1 LLDAADQARR
11 CLTSRV
17 AEVPM
22 FRDHSLVPAEAIR
35 LAALGLLAEAP
46 RKYADLAAEVRFLT
60 SRIAGPS
67 PELMGTS
74 LELLRYEG
82 LVTPAAGG
90 DPELTLTPSGRA
102 ALETLLRANL
112 RAPSTDLGKLG
123 LALKLRFLGQLP
135 SVEQSQQ
142 IALVIGVCEGELARL
157 ADLRA
162 RHGASPSLFRDWLDH
177 DIAQVEARIAWLKDR
192 QQGG

>member
-1 LLDAADQARR
+1 
-11 CLTSRV
+11 
-17 AEVPM
+17 M

-82 LVTPAAGG
+82 LVTPRGG
-90 DPELTLTPSGRA
+90 DDTELTLTANGRA
-102 ALETLLRANL
+102 ALESLLRASL

-135 SVEQSQQ
+135 ATEQAQQ
-142 IALVIGVCEGELARL
+142 IALVVGACESELARL
-157 ADLRA
+157 VDLRA
-162 RHGASPSLFRDWLDH
+162 HHGATPSLFRDWLDH
-177 DIAQVEARIAWLKDR
+177 DIAQIEARIAWLKSR
-192 QQGG
+192 EGNAV

>member
-1 LLDAADQARR
+1 M
-11 CLTSRV
+11 

-46 RKYADLAAEVRFLT
+46 RRYADLAAEVRFLT
-60 SRIAGPS
+60 SRIVGPA

-82 LVTPAAGG
+82 LVSPVDGANA
-90 DPELTLTPSGRA
+90 DAELTLTSNGHT
-102 ALETLLRANL
+102 ALEDLLRANL

-123 LALKLRFLGQLP
+123 LALKLRFLDQLP
-135 SVEQSQQ
+135 ADDQSRQ
-142 IALVIGVCEGELARL
+142 IALVIAACESERARL
-157 ADLRA
+157 TDLRT
-162 RHGASPSLFRDWLDH
+162 RHGAAAGLFRDWLDH
-177 DIAQVEARIAWLKDR
+177 DIAQIDARIAWLSSIEGR
-192 QQGG
+192 Q

>member
-1 LLDAADQARR
+1 
-11 CLTSRV
+11 
-17 AEVPM
+17 M

-46 RKYADLAAEVRFLT
+46 RRYADLAAEVRFLT

-82 LVTPAAGG
+82 LVAPVDGAA
-90 DPELTLTPSGRA
+90 DAEITLTAHGRT
-102 ALETLLRANL
+102 ALEDLLRAHL

-123 LALKLRFLGQLP
+123 LALKLRFLDQLP
-135 SVEQSQQ
+135 AGEQAQQ
-142 IALVIGVCEGELARL
+142 IALVIAACEGELARL
-157 ADLRA
+157 TDLRT
-162 RHGASPSLFRDWLDH
+162 RHGASAGLFRDWLDH
-177 DIAQVEARIAWLKDR
+177 DIAQIEARIGWLKR
-192 QQGG
+192 VEPNVH

>member
-1 LLDAADQARR
+1 M
-11 CLTSRV
+11 LTSTAWWMRSRTCGR
-17 AEVPM
+17 ASRRGASPEALPM

-46 RKYADLAAEVRFLT
+46 RRYADLAAEVRFLT

-82 LVTPAAGG
+82 LVSPMNGANA
-90 DPELTLTPSGRA
+90 DSELTLSSNGRT
-102 ALETLLRANL
+102 ALEDLLRANL

-123 LALKLRFLGQLP
+123 
-135 SVEQSQQ
+135 
-142 IALVIGVCEGELARL
+142 
-157 ADLRA
+157 
-162 RHGASPSLFRDWLDH
+162 
-177 DIAQVEARIAWLKDR
+177 
-192 QQGG
+192 

>member
-1 LLDAADQARR
+1 
-11 CLTSRV
+11 
-17 AEVPM
+17 M

-46 RKYADLAAEVRFLT
+46 RRYADLAAEVRFLT

-82 LVTPAAGG
+82 LVTSTSAAEDAELALTAAGR
-90 DPELTLTPSGRA
+90 EALT
-102 ALETLLRANL
+102 TLLSANL

-123 LALKLRFLGQLP
+123 LALKLRFLDQLP
-135 SVEQSQQ
+135 IAEQSRQ
-142 IALVIGVCEGELARL
+142 IDLVIAACESELARL
-157 ADLRA
+157 RDLRS
-162 RHGASPSLFRDWLDH
+162 RHGSASLFRDWLDH
-177 DIAQVEARIAWLKDR
+177 DIAQAEARIAWLR
-192 QQGG
+192 RRSETT

>member
-1 LLDAADQARR
+1 
-11 CLTSRV
+11 
-17 AEVPM
+17 M

-46 RKYADLAAEVRFLT
+46 RRYADLAAEVRFLT
-60 SRIAGPS
+60 TRIAGPS

-82 LVTPAAGG
+82 LVAPAAGD
-90 DPELTLTPSGRA
+90 DPELTLTPSGRR
-102 ALETLLRANL
+102 ALDNLLRANL

-135 SVEQSQQ
+135 AAEQAQQ
-142 IALVIGVCEGELARL
+142 IAQVIAACEGELARL
-157 ADLRA
+157 VDLRA
-162 RHGASPSLFRDWLDH
+162 RHGASPGLFRDWLDH
-177 DIAQVEARIAWLKDR
+177 DIAQIEARIAWLGSQR
-192 QQGG
+192 SARTSAPSRA

>member
-1 LLDAADQARR
+1 
-11 CLTSRV
+11 
-17 AEVPM
+17 M

-46 RKYADLAAEVRFLT
+46 RRYRDLAADVRFLT

-82 LVTPAAGG
+82 LVAPVEGAGAE
-90 DPELTLTPSGRA
+90 DPELTLTANGRA
-102 ALETLLRANL
+102 ALEALLRANL

-135 SVEQSQQ
+135 AAEQSQQ
-142 IALVIGVCEGELARL
+142 IAQVVGACESELARL
-157 ADLRA
+157 SDLRA
-162 RHGASPSLFRDWLDH
+162 RHGAAHGLFRDWLDH
-177 DIAQVEARIAWLKDR
+177 DIAQIEARIAWLKTRAADPPA
-192 QQGG
+192 

>member
-1 LLDAADQARR
+1 
-11 CLTSRV
+11 
-17 AEVPM
+17 M
-22 FRDHSLVPAEAIR
+22 FRDHSLVPAEAVR

-82 LVTPAAGG
+82 LVTPSGG
-90 DPELTLTPSGRA
+90 DDPDLTLTASGRV

-123 LALKLRFLGQLP
+123 LALKLRFLDQLP
-135 SVEQSQQ
+135 ATEQAEQ
-142 IALVIGVCEGELARL
+142 IAMVIGVWESELARL
-157 ADLRA
+157 ADLRT
-162 RHGASPSLFRDWLDH
+162 RHGATPGLFRDWLDH
-177 DIAQVEARIAWLKDR
+177 DIAQIEARIGWLKTR
-192 QQGG
+192 QEAP

>member
-1 LLDAADQARR
+1 
-11 CLTSRV
+11 
-17 AEVPM
+17 M

-46 RKYADLAAEVRFLT
+46 RRYIDLAAEVRFFT

-82 LVTPAAGG
+82 LVAPTSDAGRE
-90 DPELTLTPSGRA
+90 DPELTLTANGRT
-102 ALETLLRANL
+102 ALEGLLRANL

-135 SVEQSQQ
+135 AAEQAQQ
-142 IALVIGVCEGELARL
+142 IALVVGACESELARL
-157 ADLRA
+157 TDLRA
-162 RHGASPSLFRDWLDH
+162 RHGATPGLFRDWLDH
-177 DIAQVEARIAWLKDR
+177 DIVQIEARIAWLKTR
-192 QQGG
+192 TG

>member
-1 LLDAADQARR
+1 
-11 CLTSRV
+11 
-17 AEVPM
+17 M
-22 FRDHSLVPAEAIR
+22 FRDHSLVPAEAAR

-82 LVTPAAGG
+82 LVTPSGG
-90 DPELTLTPSGRA
+90 DDPDLTLTTNGRA

-135 SVEQSQQ
+135 AAEQSQQ
-142 IALVIGVCEGELARL
+142 IALVIGICESELARL
-157 ADLRA
+157 TDLRT
-162 RHGASPSLFRDWLDH
+162 RHGSTPGLFRDWLDH
-177 DIAQVEARIAWLKDR
+177 DIAQVEARIAWLRTR
-192 QQGG
+192 QQAP

>member
-1 LLDAADQARR
+1 
-11 CLTSRV
+11 
-17 AEVPM
+17 M

-46 RKYADLAAEVRFLT
+46 RRYADLAAEVRFLT
-60 SRIAGPS
+60 SRIVGPS

-82 LVTPAAGG
+82 LVAPAAGASTE
-90 DPELTLTPSGRA
+90 DPELTLSPSGRA
-102 ALETLLRANL
+102 ALDGLLRANL

-135 SVEQSQQ
+135 AAEQSQQ
-142 IALVIGVCEGELARL
+142 IALVVGACESELARL
-157 ADLRA
+157 VDLRTH
-162 RHGASPSLFRDWLDH
+162 HGATPSLFRDWLDH
-177 DIAQVEARIAWLKDR
+177 DIAQIEARIAWLKR
-192 QQGG
+192 SQALP

>member
-1 LLDAADQARR
+1 M
-11 CLTSRV
+11 
-17 AEVPM
+17 PM

-46 RKYADLAAEVRFLT
+46 RRYADLAAEVRFLT
-60 SRIAGPS
+60 TRIAGPS

-82 LVTPAAGG
+82 LVTPVENGA
-90 DPELTLTPSGRA
+90 DPELILTVSGRT
-102 ALETLLRANL
+102 ALADLLRAHL

-135 SVEQSQQ
+135 ADEQSRQ
-142 IALVIGVCEGELARL
+142 IALVISACEGELARL
-157 ADLRA
+157 ADLRT
-162 RHGASPSLFRDWLDH
+162 RHGAAASLFRDWLDH
-177 DIAQVEARIAWLKDR
+177 DIAQIEARIAWLKSR
-192 QQGG
+192 QVSA

>member
-1 LLDAADQARR
+1 
-11 CLTSRV
+11 
-17 AEVPM
+17 M

-46 RKYADLAAEVRFLT
+46 RRYADLAAEVRFLT

-82 LVTPAAGG
+82 LVTAR
-90 DPELTLTPSGRA
+90 DPDVDSDLTLTAAGRA
-102 ALETLLRANL
+102 ALENLLRANL

-135 SVEQSQQ
+135 AAEQSQQ
-142 IALVIGVCEGELARL
+142 IASVIVAWESELARL
-157 ADLRA
+157 ADLRS
-162 RHGASPSLFRDWLDH
+162 RHGATAGLFRDWLDH
-177 DIAQVEARIAWLKDR
+177 DIAQIDARIAWLKTR
-192 QQGG
+192 QGSA

>member
-1 LLDAADQARR
+1 
-11 CLTSRV
+11 
-17 AEVPM
+17 M

-46 RKYADLAAEVRFLT
+46 RHYADLAAEVRFLT
-60 SRIAGPS
+60 SRIAGPA

-82 LVTPAAGG
+82 LAVAVDGAEDPVLTVTAN
-90 DPELTLTPSGRA
+90 GRA
-102 ALETLLRANL
+102 ALERLLRANL

-135 SVEQSQQ
+135 AAEQSQQ
-142 IALVIGVCEGELARL
+142 IAQVVGACESELARL
-157 ADLRA
+157 TDLRT
-162 RHGASPSLFRDWLDH
+162 RHGSTPGLFRDWLDH
-177 DIAQVEARIAWLKDR
+177 DIAQIEARIAWLKTR
-192 QQGG
+192 TA

>member
-1 LLDAADQARR
+1 
-11 CLTSRV
+11 
-17 AEVPM
+17 M

-46 RKYADLAAEVRFLT
+46 RRYRDLAADVRFLT

-82 LVTPAAGG
+82 LVAAVDGAE
-90 DPELTLTPSGRA
+90 DPELTLTANGRT
-102 ALETLLRANL
+102 ALEGLLRATL

-135 SVEQSQQ
+135 EAEQSQQ
-142 IALVIGVCEGELARL
+142 IAQVVGACESELARL
-157 ADLRA
+157 TDLRA
-162 RHGASPSLFRDWLDH
+162 RHGATPGLFRDWLDH
-177 DIAQVEARIAWLKDR
+177 DIAQIEARIAWLKTR
-192 QQGG
+192 AANPPA

>member
-1 LLDAADQARR
+1 
-11 CLTSRV
+11 
-17 AEVPM
+17 M

-46 RKYADLAAEVRFLT
+46 RRYRDLAADVRFLT

-82 LVTPAAGG
+82 LVAAVDGAE
-90 DPELTLTPSGRA
+90 DPELTLTANGRT
-102 ALETLLRANL
+102 ALEGLLRATL

-135 SVEQSQQ
+135 AAEQSQQ
-142 IALVIGVCEGELARL
+142 IAQVVGACESELARL
-157 ADLRA
+157 TDLRA
-162 RHGASPSLFRDWLDH
+162 RHGAAPGLFRDWLDH
-177 DIAQVEARIAWLKDR
+177 DIAQIEARIAWLKTR
-192 QQGG
+192 AANPPA

>member
-1 LLDAADQARR
+1 
-11 CLTSRV
+11 
-17 AEVPM
+17 M

-46 RKYADLAAEVRFLT
+46 RRYADLAAEVRFLT

-82 LVTPAAGG
+82 LVSPVDGG
-90 DPELTLTPSGRA
+90 HADSELTLTSTGRT
-102 ALETLLRANL
+102 ALEDLLRANL

-123 LALKLRFLGQLP
+123 LALKLRFLDQLP
-135 SVEQSQQ
+135 ADDQTQQ
-142 IALVIGVCEGELARL
+142 IALVIAACEGEHARL
-157 ADLRA
+157 TDLRT
-162 RHGASPSLFRDWLDH
+162 RHGAAAGLFRDWLDH
-177 DIAQVEARIAWLKDR
+177 DIAQIEARIVWLSSIEGR
-192 QQGG
+192 R

>member
-1 LLDAADQARR
+1 
-11 CLTSRV
+11 
-17 AEVPM
+17 M

-46 RKYADLAAEVRFLT
+46 RRYADLASDVRFLT

-82 LVTPAAGG
+82 LVAPVAGAG
-90 DPELTLTPSGRA
+90 AQEPELTLTAGGRA
-102 ALETLLRANL
+102 ALEGLLRATL

-135 SVEQSQQ
+135 AAEQSQQ
-142 IALVIGVCEGELARL
+142 IAQVVGACESELARL
-157 ADLRA
+157 TDLRT
-162 RHGASPSLFRDWLDH
+162 RHAATPGLFRDWLDH
-177 DIAQVEARIAWLKDR
+177 DIAQIEARIAWLKTR
-192 QQGG
+192 AAHPPA

>member
-1 LLDAADQARR
+1 
-11 CLTSRV
+11 
-17 AEVPM
+17 M

-46 RKYADLAAEVRFLT
+46 RRYRDLAADVRFLT

-82 LVTPAAGG
+82 LVAAVDRAE
-90 DPELTLTPSGRA
+90 DPELTLTASGRA
-102 ALETLLRANL
+102 VLEGLLRATL

-135 SVEQSQQ
+135 EAEQSQQ
-142 IALVIGVCEGELARL
+142 IVQVVGACESELARL
-157 ADLRA
+157 TDLRT
-162 RHGASPSLFRDWLDH
+162 RHGATPGLFRDWLDH
-177 DIAQVEARIAWLKDR
+177 DIAQIEARIAWLKTR
-192 QQGG
+192 AANPPA